1 MIGTWS
7 LRPRLRRIFKFDSG
21 QEAHKRGW
29 HLNSPKTVAWA
40 KLLSL
45 ILDLWKHSVDLISTC
60 MSSTLW
66 VLVRELWYSEQQT
79 VFLRRNNFDQV
90 CLSLWSVWIRIFEKS
105 KGEIYQI
112 STQNWFTVTFV
123 MFKCYALSLFPPKCR
138 CMTHKF
144 NTLIAHT
151 TLKSHLFFLLSRF
164 SWYLNLN
171 IILNCSV
178 SYAIPT
184 SALLK
189 QIPNISNKGLL
200 LYFN

>member
-1 MIGTWS
+1 MSCNSILTIASWS
-7 LRPRLRRIFKFDSG
+7 SWLGPGPRGHNSGGSSKFGDSG
-21 QEAHKRGW
+21 REACKRVW

-105 KGEIYQI
+105 KREIYQI
-112 STQNWFTVTFV
+112 STQTDS
-123 MFKCYALSLFPPKCR
+123 LSPLWCSNA
-138 CMTHKF
+138 MLYH
-144 NTLIAHT
+144 
-151 TLKSHLFFLLSRF
+151 FFFSR
-164 SWYLNLN
+164 SVVVWR
-171 IILNCSV
+171 ISSILW
-178 SYAIPT
+178 
-184 SALLK
+184 
-189 QIPNISNKGLL
+189 
-200 LYFN
+200 